1 MKKIILMLIVA
12 VTVGISCTQKE
23 PVMTSGQQ
31 DLQGKLV
38 GAADGDKEEGILLIK
53 VTKDAQKGISE
64 GTIESGCLACGIEE
78 ASVAPLFPV
87 SARKDITAARYGLDR
102 WYEVRFDESVDLGAA
117 AERLAANQAIQA
129 IEYDTLI
136 ERTDSEVSVEAA
148 ETMLTKSSA
157 PASSLPFNDPR
168 LNVQW
173 NLINT
178 GDKTISETAL
188 EGADVGVKDA
198 WKLTA
203 GDPKVIVAV
212 FDQGI
217 AINHPD
223 LKDALWCNTAEI
235 NGTDGKDDDGNG
247 YVDDKYGYNFVEDKG
262 KPSYGYNAGHGTHVA
277 GTIAATN
284 NNGIGVSSIAGGSG
298 NGDGVRVMSCQIF
311 GKDGQQGSVTRV
323 AKAFHYAADMGA
335 CIAQCSYGYSDMEG
349 FSADQVGSWMEE
361 SVEYKAMQYFLD
373 KANANCAALESN
385 IAVFSAGNYNKA
397 ASLFPGAV
405 KECISVTAFGPDF
418 LPGGYS
424 NYGAGCDIAAPGGDI
439 VKGNLNAPCMILST
453 DIGSNNQMSY
463 IYKYGTS
470 MACPHVS
477 GVVALGASYALKI
490 GRKFSTEDFKS
501 RLLTSANDIDRYI
514 QPGMTR
520 LMVSGYD
527 YVPVDIFC
535 KKGKMGT
542 GAVDAWK
549 FLMTLE
555 GTPSFMTTPGK
566 ELTINA
572 ADCIGQTAANINYSI
587 EIGSDAAEALGINAS
602 PVIDNG
608 MLKITCTKIGAAK
621 IRFKASVGKDEAG
634 VIPEMDFYKEVSIV
648 CRPSV
653 AENGGWL

>member
-1 MKKIILMLIVA
+1 MNKTLFALTVFTLCCSACIEENVA
-12 VTVGISCTQKE
+12 DTHVSNTD
-23 PVMTSGQQ
+23 TS
-31 DLQGKLV
+31 KLV
-38 GAADGDKEEGILLIK
+38 GNPLADKEEGVLLVRFTDAAVNAMNEGAFDAEK
-53 VTKDAQKGISE
+53 VTEGISE
-64 GTIESGCLACGIEE
+64 ATLTPVFSGISNETAIRHGLHKWYELSFDDSISPE
-78 ASVAPLFPV
+78 
-87 SARKDITAARYGLDR
+87 TAAGLVAGHD
-102 WYEVRFDESVDLGAA
+102 EVEAVQYNSILKPVH
-117 AERLAANQAIQA
+117 
-129 IEYDTLI
+129 
-136 ERTDSEVSVEAA
+136 SEVSAEYVDSPVTRAA
-148 ETMLTKSSA
+148 A
-157 PASSLPFNDPR
+157 AADLPFNDIR
-168 LNVQW
+168 LKDQW
-173 NLINT
+173 DLIND
-178 GDKTISETAL
+178 GSL
-188 EGADVGVKDA
+188 EGSVAGADVGVKEA

-203 GDPKVIVAV
+203 GDPRVVVAV

-217 AINHPD
+217 AVNHPD

-262 KPSYGYNAGHGTHVA
+262 KPSYGYNADHGTHVA

-361 SVEYKAMQYFLD
+361 SLEYKAMQYFLD

-385 IAVFSAGNYNKA
+385 IVVFSAGNYNKA

-439 VKGNLNAPCMILST
+439 VKGNANAPCMILST
-453 DIGSNNQMSY
+453 GIGSNNQMSY

-477 GVVALGASYALKI
+477 GVVALGASYAMKI

-501 RLLTSANDIDRYI
+501 RLLTSANDIDRHI
-514 QPGMTR
+514 QPGMTK

-549 FLMTLE
+549 FLMALE

-572 ADCIGQTAANINYSI
+572 ADCIGQTAANISYSI
-587 EIGSDAAEALGINAS
+587 EMESDAAEALGINAS

-608 MLKITCTKIGAAK
+608 LLKITCTKIGAAK

-648 CRPSV
+648 CRPSI
-653 AENGGWL
+653 ADNGGWL

>member
-1 MKKIILMLIVA
+1 MKRISFLILTVA
-12 VTVGISCTQKE
+12 AICCNACREDGDYGYRDHNWAPE
-23 PVMTSGQQ
+23 
-31 DLQGKLV
+31 KLV
-38 GAADGDKEEGILLIK
+38 GAIMSDKEEGTLLIK
-53 VTKDAQKGISE
+53 LSDCGQEAMENGTFEDERIFNGLREAFLSPVFANVSNETAIRHGLHKWYELSFDDSISPE
-64 GTIESGCLACGIEE
+64 
-78 ASVAPLFPV
+78 
-87 SARKDITAARYGLDR
+87 TAAELVAGHD
-102 WYEVRFDESVDLGAA
+102 EVEAVQYNSILKPVH
-117 AERLAANQAIQA
+117 
-129 IEYDTLI
+129 
-136 ERTDSEVSVEAA
+136 SEVSAEYVDSPVTRAA
-148 ETMLTKSSA
+148 A
-157 PASSLPFNDPR
+157 AADLPFNDIR
-168 LNVQW
+168 LKDQW
-173 NLINT
+173 DLIND
-178 GDKTISETAL
+178 GSL
-188 EGADVGVKDA
+188 EGSVAGADVGVKEA

-203 GDPKVIVAV
+203 GDPRVVVAV

-217 AINHPD
+217 AVNHPD

-262 KPSYGYNAGHGTHVA
+262 KPSYGYNADHGTHVA

-439 VKGNLNAPCMILST
+439 VKGNANAPCMILST
-453 DIGSNNQMSY
+453 GIGSNNQMSY

-501 RLLTSANDIDRYI
+501 RLLTSANDIDRHI
-514 QPGMTR
+514 QQGMTK

-549 FLMTLE
+549 FLMALE

-572 ADCIGQTAANINYSI
+572 ADCIGQTAANISYSI

-608 MLKITCTKIGAAK
+608 LLKITCTKIGAAK
-621 IRFKASVGKDEAG
+621 ICFKASVGKDEAG

-653 AENGGWL
+653 VDNGGWL

>member
-1 MKKIILMLIVA
+1 MNKTLFALTVFTLCCSACIEENVA
-12 VTVGISCTQKE
+12 DTHVSNTD
-23 PVMTSGQQ
+23 TS
-31 DLQGKLV
+31 KLV
-38 GAADGDKEEGILLIK
+38 GNPLADKEEGVLLVRFTDAAVNAMNEGAFDAEK
-53 VTKDAQKGISE
+53 VTEGISE
-64 GTIESGCLACGIEE
+64 ATLTPVFSGISNETAIRHGLHKWYELSFDDSISPE
-78 ASVAPLFPV
+78 
-87 SARKDITAARYGLDR
+87 TAAGLVAGHD
-102 WYEVRFDESVDLGAA
+102 EVEAVQYNSILKPVH
-117 AERLAANQAIQA
+117 
-129 IEYDTLI
+129 
-136 ERTDSEVSVEAA
+136 SEVSAEYVDSPVTRAA
-148 ETMLTKSSA
+148 A
-157 PASSLPFNDPR
+157 AADLPFNDIR
-168 LNVQW
+168 LKDQW
-173 NLINT
+173 DLIND
-178 GDKTISETAL
+178 GSL
-188 EGADVGVKDA
+188 EGSVAGADVGVKEA

-203 GDPKVIVAV
+203 GDPRVVVAV

-217 AINHPD
+217 AVNHPD

-262 KPSYGYNAGHGTHVA
+262 KPSYGYNADHGTHVA

-385 IAVFSAGNYNKA
+385 IVVFSAGNYNKA

-439 VKGNLNAPCMILST
+439 VKGNANAPCMILST
-453 DIGSNNQMSY
+453 GIGSNNQMSY

-477 GVVALGASYALKI
+477 GVVALGASYAMKI

-514 QPGMTR
+514 QSGMTR

-527 YVPVDIFC
+527 YIPVDVFC

-549 FLMTLE
+549 FLMALE

-572 ADCIGQTAANINYSI
+572 ADCIGQTAANISYSI
-587 EIGSDAAEALGINAS
+587 EMESDAAEALGINAS

-608 MLKITCTKIGAAK
+608 LLKITCTKIGAAK

-648 CRPSV
+648 CRPSI
-653 AENGGWL
+653 ADNGGWL

>member
-1 MKKIILMLIVA
+1 MNKTLFALTVFTLCCSACIEENVA
-12 VTVGISCTQKE
+12 DTHVSNTD
-23 PVMTSGQQ
+23 TS
-31 DLQGKLV
+31 KLV
-38 GAADGDKEEGILLIK
+38 GNPLADKEEGVLLVRFTDAAVNAMNEGAFDAEK
-53 VTKDAQKGISE
+53 VTEGISE
-64 GTIESGCLACGIEE
+64 ATLTPVFSGISNETAIRHGLHKWYELSFDDSISPE
-78 ASVAPLFPV
+78 
-87 SARKDITAARYGLDR
+87 TAAGLVAGHD
-102 WYEVRFDESVDLGAA
+102 EVEAVQYNSILKPVH
-117 AERLAANQAIQA
+117 
-129 IEYDTLI
+129 
-136 ERTDSEVSVEAA
+136 SEVSAKYVDSPVTRATAA
-148 ETMLTKSSA
+148 A
-157 PASSLPFNDPR
+157 DLPFNDIR
-168 LNVQW
+168 LKDQW
-173 NLINT
+173 DLIND
-178 GDKTISETAL
+178 GSL
-188 EGADVGVKDA
+188 EGSVAGADVGVKEA

-203 GDPKVIVAV
+203 GDPRVVVAV

-217 AINHPD
+217 AVNHPD

-262 KPSYGYNAGHGTHVA
+262 KPSYGYNADHGTHVA

-439 VKGNLNAPCMILST
+439 VKGNANAPCMILST
-453 DIGSNNQMSY
+453 GIGSNNQMSY

-477 GVVALGASYALKI
+477 GVVALGASYAMKI

-501 RLLTSANDIDRYI
+501 RLLTSANDIDRHI
-514 QPGMTR
+514 QPGMTK

-549 FLMTLE
+549 FLMALE

-572 ADCIGQTAANINYSI
+572 ADCIGQTAANISYSI

-608 MLKITCTKIGAAK
+608 LLKITCTKIGAAK

-648 CRPSV
+648 CRPSI
-653 AENGGWL
+653 ADNGGWL

>member
-1 MKKIILMLIVA
+1 MNKTLFALTVFTLCCSACIEENVA
-12 VTVGISCTQKE
+12 DTHVSNTD
-23 PVMTSGQQ
+23 TS
-31 DLQGKLV
+31 KLV
-38 GAADGDKEEGILLIK
+38 GNPLADKEEGVLLVRFTDAAVNAMNEGAFDAEK
-53 VTKDAQKGISE
+53 VTEGISE
-64 GTIESGCLACGIEE
+64 ATLTPVFSGISNETAIRHGLHKWYELSFDDSISPE
-78 ASVAPLFPV
+78 
-87 SARKDITAARYGLDR
+87 TAAGLVAGHD
-102 WYEVRFDESVDLGAA
+102 EVEAVQYNSILKPVH
-117 AERLAANQAIQA
+117 
-129 IEYDTLI
+129 
-136 ERTDSEVSVEAA
+136 SEVSAEYVDSPVTRAA
-148 ETMLTKSSA
+148 A
-157 PASSLPFNDPR
+157 AADLPFNDIR
-168 LNVQW
+168 LKDQW
-173 NLINT
+173 DLIND
-178 GDKTISETAL
+178 GSL
-188 EGADVGVKDA
+188 EGSVAGADVGVKEA

-203 GDPKVIVAV
+203 GDPRVVVAV

-217 AINHPD
+217 AVNHPD

-262 KPSYGYNAGHGTHVA
+262 KPSYGYNADHGTHVA

-439 VKGNLNAPCMILST
+439 VKGNANAPCMILST
-453 DIGSNNQMSY
+453 GIGSNNQMSY

-477 GVVALGASYALKI
+477 GVVALGASYAMKI

-501 RLLTSANDIDRYI
+501 RLLTSANDIDRHI
-514 QPGMTR
+514 QPGMTK

-549 FLMTLE
+549 FLMALE

-572 ADCIGQTAANINYSI
+572 ADCIGQTAANISYSI
-587 EIGSDAAEALGINAS
+587 EMESDAAEALGINAS

-608 MLKITCTKIGAAK
+608 LLKITCTKIGAAK

-653 AENGGWL
+653 ADNGGWL

>member
-1 MKKIILMLIVA
+1 MKRISFLILT
-12 VTVGISCTQKE
+12 VTAICCNACREDGDYGYRDHNCAPE
-23 PVMTSGQQ
+23 
-31 DLQGKLV
+31 KLV
-38 GAADGDKEEGILLIK
+38 GAIMSDKEEGTLLIRLSDCGQEAMENG
-53 VTKDAQKGISE
+53 TFEDERIFNGLRDAFLSPVFANASNETAIRHGLHKWYELSFDDSISPE
-64 GTIESGCLACGIEE
+64 
-78 ASVAPLFPV
+78 
-87 SARKDITAARYGLDR
+87 TAAELVAGHD
-102 WYEVRFDESVDLGAA
+102 EVEAVQYNSILKPVH
-117 AERLAANQAIQA
+117 
-129 IEYDTLI
+129 
-136 ERTDSEVSVEAA
+136 SEVSAEYVDSPVTRAA
-148 ETMLTKSSA
+148 A
-157 PASSLPFNDPR
+157 AADLPFNDIR
-168 LNVQW
+168 LKDQW
-173 NLINT
+173 DLIND
-178 GDKTISETAL
+178 GSL
-188 EGADVGVKDA
+188 EGSVAGADVGVKEA

-203 GDPKVIVAV
+203 GDPRVVVAV

-217 AINHPD
+217 AVNHPD

-262 KPSYGYNAGHGTHVA
+262 KPSYGYNVDHGTHVA

-349 FSADQVGSWMEE
+349 FSADQVESWMEE

-397 ASLFPGAV
+397 ASLFPGAI

-439 VKGNLNAPCMILST
+439 VKGNPNAPCMILST
-453 DIGSNNQMSY
+453 GIGSNNQMSY

-514 QPGMTR
+514 QPGMTK

-549 FLMTLE
+549 FLMALE

-572 ADCIGQTAANINYSI
+572 ADCIGQTAANISYSI

-608 MLKITCTKIGAAK
+608 LLKITCTKIGAAK

-653 AENGGWL
+653 ADNGGWL